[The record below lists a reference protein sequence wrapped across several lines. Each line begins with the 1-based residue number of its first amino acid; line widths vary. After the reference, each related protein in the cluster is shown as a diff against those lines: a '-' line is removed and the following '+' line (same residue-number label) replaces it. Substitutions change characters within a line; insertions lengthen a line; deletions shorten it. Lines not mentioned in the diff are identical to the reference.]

1 MFRVVI
7 AHQTDLV
14 LIGAK
19 AVLAELPRYRVL
31 AAVNSLSLFI
41 PAVRQHQ
48 PEVMVVHSELDPD
61 TDLLKLVQLALE
73 AAPQSRLILLGN
85 LKDGLL
91 VRDLFECGAW
101 GYLYESDDLQECL
114 PLAIDTVMR
123 QRPYLSPTANS
134 EYLVAMRS
142 PQRDWHLDDEAR
154 AVLRMLAQGHHVG
167 YIAYHMKLQPRR
179 VYWIR
184 EKLRNRFGA
193 QTNEHLMSR
202 AAAEGYVFP

>member
-1 MFRVVI
+1 MVRIVI

-14 LIGAK
+14 LIGAQ
-19 AVLAELPRYRVL
+19 AVLAKSPRYQVV
-31 AAVNSLSLFI
+31 AAVSSLALFVA
-41 PAVRQHQ
+41 AVREQS
-48 PEVMVVHSELDPD
+48 PDVMVVQAELEPD
-61 TDLLKLVQLALE
+61 TDVLRLVQVVRE
-73 AAPQSRLILLGN
+73 SAPNSRLILLGN

-91 VRDLFECGAW
+91 LRDLFVSGMW

-114 PLAIDTVMR
+114 ALAIDTVMR
-123 QRPYLSPTANS
+123 QRPYLSPTSNS
-134 EYLVAMRS
+134 EYLVAMQS
-142 PQRDWHLDDEAR
+142 VQHDWHLDDEAR
-154 AVLRMLAQGHHVG
+154 TVLRMLAQGHHVG
-167 YIAYHMKLQPRR
+167 YIAYHLKLPPRR

>member
-1 MFRVVI
+1 MFRIVI

-19 AVLAELPRYRVL
+19 AVLSESSRYQLL
-31 AAVNSLSLFI
+31 AAVNSLSLLT
-41 PAVRQHQ
+41 PAISQHQ
-48 PEVMVVHSELDPD
+48 PDAIIIHAELDPD
-61 TDLLKLVQLALE
+61 TDVLKLVKLVLD
-73 AAPQSRLILLGN
+73 AAPNTRLILLGN
-85 LKDGLL
+85 LKDGLII
-91 VRDLFECGAW
+91 RDLFECGAW
-101 GYLYESDDLQECL
+101 GYLYESDDLQDCL
-114 PLAIDTVMR
+114 PLAIDMVMR

-134 EYLVAMRS
+134 EYLIAMRS

-167 YIAYHMKLQPRR
+167 YIAYHLKLQPRR

-202 AAAEGYVFP
+202 AAAEGYVFS

>member
-1 MFRVVI
+1 MFRIVI

-19 AVLAELPRYRVL
+19 AVLAESSRYQLL
-31 AAVNSLSLFI
+31 AAVNSLSLLT
-41 PAVRQHQ
+41 PAISQHQ
-48 PEVMVVHSELDPD
+48 PDAVIVHAELDPD
-61 TDLLKLVQLALE
+61 TDVLKLVKLVLD
-73 AAPQSRLILLGN
+73 AAANTRLILLGH
-85 LKDGLL
+85 LKDGLII
-91 VRDLFECGAW
+91 RDLFECGAW
-101 GYLYESDDLQECL
+101 GYLYESDDLQDCL
-114 PLAIDTVMR
+114 PLAIDMVMR

-202 AAAEGYVFP
+202 AAAEGYVFS